1 MQEDAMQEQLREVA
15 ERIRNMREIL
25 GISKQTMA
33 HNTGVTV
40 EEYTDYENGKQD
52 FSFTFIYKCAKCFNV
67 DPTDLLKGSSPTLT
81 SYTVTRKGGGLPIT
95 RVKGLVYKN
104 LAAMFKNK
112 IAEPFW
118 VKIPYSA
125 EEQNGPMKMSTHN
138 GQEFDI
144 VIKGTVKVMVGNNV
158 EILRA
163 GDSIYYNSSTPHG
176 LMAIDGEDVE
186 IYAVVLNAGE
196 DTGIV
201 AVNSE
206 TPPAEPVHHEPYGI
220 YKKFISVTKDEKGD
234 LQDIAF
240 QDEEK
245 FNFSFD
251 IVDELAKKCPDK
263 MAMLYVSNQKE
274 ERRFTFGDVSRYSA
288 MTANYFESLGIGKG
302 DRVMLVLKRHYQFW
316 FSILA
321 LHKIGAVVIP
331 ATNLL
336 VEHDFEYRFK
346 AAGVKAIVCT
356 ADGDVA
362 HQAEL
367 GAAGCPTLQTKILVG
382 GKREGWHD
390 FNREMP
396 EYSDVYLRKD
406 DTACGSDPMLMF
418 FTSGT
423 TGYPK
428 IATHNHKYPLGH
440 FITAKY
446 WHNVNPDGLHLTIS
460 DTGWGKALWGK
471 LYGQWMC
478 EAAIFV
484 YDFDKFNADDILP
497 MFKQY
502 NITTFCAPP
511 TMYRFFIKEDLSK
524 YDLSSLE
531 YATVAGEALNPE
543 VYEQW
548 KKATGLKLMEG
559 FGQTETTLTV
569 GNLRGMTP
577 KPGSMGK
584 PSPLYDVDIVLGDG
598 TSAGIGETGEIVI
611 NTQKKVP
618 CGLFSGYYQDEE
630 KTKEAWSDGV
640 YHTGDTAWR
649 DEDGYFW
656 YVGRID
662 DVIKSSGYRIGPF
675 EIESVIMELPYVL
688 ECAVTPAP
696 DEIRGQV
703 VKATIVLTKGTE
715 KSEELKKEIQN
726 YVKKHTAP
734 YKYPRIVEFM
744 DELPK
749 TISGKIRRVELREN
763 DHKEE

>member
-1 MQEDAMQEQLREVA
+1 MNNNTQEQMELMEVGK
-15 ERIRNMREIL
+15 RIRHTREL
-25 GISKQTMA
+25 VGLSQEQMA
-33 HNTGVTV
+33 KNTGVSLDDYA
-40 EEYTDYENGKQD
+40 EYESGRRD
-52 FSFTFIYKCAKCFNV
+52 FNFTFIYKCAKAFGV
-67 DPTDLLKGSSPTLT
+67 DPTDLLKGSSPTLKNYEL
-81 SYTVTRKGGGLPIT
+81 SRGGQGLPIT
-95 RVKGLVYKN
+95 RQSEYQYKN

-112 IAEPFW
+112 LAEPYK
-118 VKIPYSA
+118 VYIPYT
-125 EEQNGPMKMSTHN
+125 EEDLKNPKFSYHN

-144 VIKGTVKVMVGNNV
+144 LIKGRMKAIIGSNE
-158 EILRA
+158 EILEP
-163 GDSIYYNSSTPHG
+163 GDTIYYNSLIPHA
-176 LMAIDGEDVE
+176 LVALDGEDVE
-186 IYAVVLNAGE
+186 IYA
-196 DTGIV
+196 IV
-201 AVNSE
+201 MKDQSADAADFNVYPHSEYKSDWVDQPQTAV
-206 TPPAEPVHHEPYGI
+206 
-220 YKKFISVTKDEKGD
+220 YKKWVKTEKDENKSLKSIEFLNED
-234 LQDIAF
+234 
-240 QDEEK
+240 K
-245 FNFSFD
+245 FNFAFD

-263 MAMLYVSNQKE
+263 RAMIHISNNKE
-274 ERRFTFGDVSRYSA
+274 ERFFTFGEISKYSS
-288 MTANYFESLGIGKG
+288 MTANYFESLGIKRG
-302 DRVMLVLKRHYQFW
+302 DKVMLVLKRHYQFW

-336 VEHDFEYRFK
+336 VEHDFDYRFE
-346 AAGVKAIVCT
+346 AASVSAIVCT

-367 GAAGCPTLQTKILVG
+367 AAEKCDTLKTKIMVG
-382 GKREGWHD
+382 GKRDGWHD
-390 FNREMP
+390 FNE
-396 EYSDVYLRKD
+396 EFVQFSDVYERKPD
-406 DTACGSDPMLMF
+406 SACGGDDMLMF

-428 IATHNHKYPLGH
+428 IATHSHKYPLGH

-446 WHNVNPDGLHLTIS
+446 WHNVNPDGIHLTIS

-478 EAAIFV
+478 EAAVFV

-497 MFKQY
+497 MFKKY

-524 YDLSSLE
+524 YDLSSLQ
-531 YATVAGEALNPE
+531 YTTVAGEALNPE
-543 VYEQW
+543 VFEQW
-548 KKATGLKLMEG
+548 KKATGLSLMEG
-559 FGQTETTLTV
+559 FGQTETTLTIA
-569 GNLRGMTP
+569 NLRGMTP

-584 PSPLYDVDIVLGDG
+584 PSPAYKVDIVLDNGE
-598 TSAGIGETGEIVI
+598 SAGVGETGEIVVS
-611 NTQKKVP
+611 TKDAVP
-618 CGLFSGYYQDEE
+618 CGLYKGYYRDEE
-630 KTKEAWSDGV
+630 HTNEAWHDGY
-640 YHTGDTAWR
+640 YHTGDLAYR

-688 ECAVTPAP
+688 ECAVTAAP

-715 KSEELKKEIQN
+715 KTDELKKEIQN
-726 YVKKHTAP
+726 YVKTHTAP

-749 TISGKIRRVELREN
+749 TISGKIRRVELRNE
-763 DHKEE
+763 KK